1 MRKKIQQQFPIVYPF
16 IDHEHAEELQKMSDL
31 LDRMPRVGDLVFEDL
46 TADVAEIDNG
56 RPGLSGD
63 QVLRLLVLKQ
73 MNGFSYDELA
83 FHMADSRSYRSFCR
97 FGIDE
102 KAPSRSTLQANIKR
116 IRPET
121 IERINH
127 MLLGLARADGLETG
141 RKIRIDS
148 TVTESNIHHPT
159 DSSLLYDCV
168 RILARL
174 LVRNREWV
182 DVPVT
187 DHTRRAK
194 RRAIAI
200 RSAKSNRQRK
210 PLYRDLLKVTGKTVH
225 LAERMAQAVGKS
237 DEGLAHELQHY
248 IDLTHRVI
256 DQTERRVLLGESVP
270 AAEKVVSIFE
280 AHTDVIVKDRRDT
293 YFGHKIF
300 LTSGRSGLFLDCV
313 VEEGN
318 PADTS
323 LARVMVER
331 QENLYG
337 RLPRQ
342 VAFDGGFASKANL
355 KEIQGRGVQDVAFSK
370 KRGLKVSDMA
380 KSTWVYKQLRDF
392 RAGIEGMISFV
403 KRCFGLGRCLWR
415 GEQSFRSYVWGS
427 VLSVNLMI
435 LARRAMT

>member
-127 MLLGLARADGLETG
+127 MLLGLARADGIENG

-323 LARVMVER
+323 LAKEMVER

-370 KRGLKVSDMA
+370 KCGLKVSDMA